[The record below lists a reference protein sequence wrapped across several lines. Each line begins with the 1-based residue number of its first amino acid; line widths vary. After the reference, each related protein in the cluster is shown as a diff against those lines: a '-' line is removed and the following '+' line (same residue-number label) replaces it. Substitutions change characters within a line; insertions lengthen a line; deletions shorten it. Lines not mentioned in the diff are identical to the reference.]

1 MGNLAI
7 RKEKNLKNKIIQAPY
22 EQNISRLK
30 KQKKNMVSS
39 HFRKS
44 TQYKMAKIN

>member
-30 KQKKNMVSS
+30 KQKKTWFLHTSGKVRNTKWQ
-39 HFRKS
+39 R
-44 TQYKMAKIN
+44 